1 VKGKCPAWQNIL
13 SFLCNLIAHLN
24 PTIMFKLFLPLAI
37 FVIVACNNSKNSPAA
52 GDVKGSDTTTAKSF
66 TWNSEDEKEF
76 LAQCVESAKGNINDT
91 TAYAHCK
98 CVLEQL
104 KQVYPNMDS
113 VAAVMDTAMA
123 KKYAANCK

>member
-1 VKGKCPAWQNIL
+1 MPYADAL
-13 SFLCNLIAHLN
+13 
-24 PTIMFKLFLPLAI
+24 FKRMLF
-37 FVIVACNNSKNSPAA
+37 FDNNSKNSPAA
-52 GDVKGSDTTTAKSF
+52 GDVKGSDTAAAKSF

-76 LAQCVESAKGNINDT
+76 LAQCVESAKANINDT

>member
-1 VKGKCPAWQNIL
+1 ML
-13 SFLCNLIAHLN
+13 
-24 PTIMFKLFLPLAI
+24 KLFLPLAM
-37 FVIVACNNSKNSPAA
+37 FLIVACNNSKNSPAA
-52 GDVKGSDTTTAKSF
+52 SGSDTTAAKSF

-76 LAQCVESAKGNINDT
+76 LAQCVESAKANINDT

-98 CVLEQL
+98 CVLDQL

-123 KKYAANCK
+123 RKYAANCK

>member
-1 VKGKCPAWQNIL
+1 
-13 SFLCNLIAHLN
+13 
-24 PTIMFKLFLPLAI
+24 MFKLVLLLAI
-37 FVIVACNNSKNSPAA
+37 FLIAACNNSKNSPAA
-52 GDVKGSDTTTAKSF
+52 GDLKGSDTTAKSF
-66 TWNSEDEKEF
+66 SWNSEDEKEF
-76 LAQCVESAKGNINDT
+76 LAQCVESAKGNVNDT

-123 KKYAANCK
+123 KKYASNCK

>member
-1 VKGKCPAWQNIL
+1 
-13 SFLCNLIAHLN
+13 
-24 PTIMFKLFLPLAI
+24 MFKLFLPLAI
-37 FVIVACNNSKNSPAA
+37 LFIVACNNSKKSP
-52 GDVKGSDTTTAKSF
+52 DSKGSDTTGAKSF

-76 LAQCVESAKGNINDT
+76 LAQCVESAKANINDT

>member
-1 VKGKCPAWQNIL
+1 
-13 SFLCNLIAHLN
+13 
-24 PTIMFKLFLPLAI
+24 MFKLILSLAVFLILS
-37 FVIVACNNSKNSPAA
+37 CNNSKDSSAVEAMKA
-52 GDVKGSDTTTAKSF
+52 GDSTVAKSY

-76 LAQCVESAKGNINDT
+76 LAQCVESAKANINDT

-113 VAAVMDTAMA
+113 VAAVIDTAMA